1 MDIPSQ
7 SIDFIATV
15 PVPKSYEN
23 HTVKKQLFMCLP
35 SACFVTGFVFV
46 SGFEEGKDPTAVV
59 EEFFKKS
66 KN

>member
-1 MDIPSQ
+1 
-7 SIDFIATV
+7 
-15 PVPKSYEN
+15 
-23 HTVKKQLFMCLP
+23 MCLP